1 MNDPAGPAFSAGM
14 ATPELRCHPAAP
26 PDLRVLPSVDAV
38 LQHESIRKLCDT
50 AGRVR
55 VTGWVRQVVEIL
67 REDLGE
73 SSRMANR
80 DELIDDAVRLV
91 GQRAA
96 DASRQRLNRVI
107 NATGVILHTN
117 LGRAPLAEAA
127 LDAVYLAS
135 RYTNLELDLDTG
147 RRGARGG
154 AIERLWRELTGA
166 EAALVVNNC
175 AAATF
180 LTLQTV
186 TIAATR
192 TLEASGSPGG
202 REVLISRGQLIEI
215 GGSYRL
221 PDVFAASGAILREVG
236 TTNRTRLADY
246 AAAITDA
253 TAAILRAH
261 HSNYRIV
268 GFTED
273 VPIAPLAELAHE
285 RGLIAIDDVGS
296 GCLYDLSPYGLSGEP
311 MVGESL
317 RVGADLVLFSGDK
330 LLGGP
335 QCGVILGKRQWI
347 ERLGANP
354 LARALRVD
362 KLTLAALQ
370 ATLEIH
376 LAGNAF
382 NDIPVLRMLAEPAD
396 QVRARADRLLST
408 VGSAAAALRPDVA
421 STQATIGGGSL
432 PGQTLA
438 SWALRLHTTAPD
450 RLAHALRA
458 GTPAVLP
465 RLDDGAVLLD
475 LRTVLPDEEQ
485 LLTHRLQT
493 LSSDFRSPTCAP

>member
-1 MNDPAGPAFSAGM
+1 MNDPAGPAFAPGTS
-14 ATPELRCHPAAP
+14 TSELRRHPAVP

-38 LQHESIRKLCDT
+38 LQHDSIRKLCDA
-50 AGRVR
+50 AGRAR
-55 VTGWVRQVVEIL
+55 VTGWVRHVVEVL
-67 REDLGE
+67 REDLVA
-73 SSRMANR
+73 SSRMAIR
-80 DELIDDAVRLV
+80 DELIDEAVRLV
-91 GQRAA
+91 SERAG
-96 DASRQRLNRVI
+96 DESRQRLSRVI

-135 RYTNLELDLDTG
+135 RYTNLELDLDSG

-154 AIERLWRELTGA
+154 PIERLWRELTGA

-186 TIAATR
+186 V
-192 TLEASGSPGG
+192 ASR
-202 REVLISRGQLIEI
+202 REVIISRGQLIEI

-221 PDVFAASGAILREVG
+221 PDVFTASGAILREVG

-246 AAAITDA
+246 AAAIADQ

-261 HSNYRIV
+261 HSNYGIV

-285 RGLIAIDDVGS
+285 RGLVAIDDLGS
-296 GCLYDLSPYGLSGEP
+296 GCLYDLAPYGLSGEP
-311 MVGESL
+311 VVGESL
-317 RVGADLVLFSGDK
+317 RAGADLVLFSGDK

-347 ERLGANP
+347 ERLRANP

-382 NDIPVLRMLAEPAD
+382 SDIPVLRMLAEPAD
-396 QVRARADRLLST
+396 YVRARCDRLLAA
-408 VGSAAAALRPDVA
+408 VGSAAAARRPDVA
-421 STQATIGGGSL
+421 PTQATIGGGSL
-432 PGQTLA
+432 PGQTLP

-450 RLAHALRA
+450 RLAHALRT

-465 RLDDGAVLLD
+465 RIDDGAVLLD

-485 LLTHRLQT
+485 LLAHRLHSLT
-493 LSSDFRSPTCAP
+493 SEL

>member
-1 MNDPAGPAFSAGM
+1 MNEPASPAFAPGAS
-14 ATPELRCHPAAP
+14 TSELRCHPAVQ

-38 LQHESIRKLCDT
+38 VQHELIRKLCDT
-50 AGRVR
+50 AGRAR
-55 VTGWVRQVVEIL
+55 VTGWVRLIVERM
-67 REDLGE
+67 REDLVA
-73 SSRMANR
+73 SSRAAQR
-80 DELIDDAVRLV
+80 DELIDEAVRLI

-96 DASRQRLNRVI
+96 DESRQRLGRVI
-107 NATGVILHTN
+107 NASGVILHTN

-135 RYTNLELDLDTG
+135 RYTNLELNLDSG

-154 AIERLWRELTGA
+154 VIEGLWRELTGA

-186 TIAATR
+186 TSAATR
-192 TLEASGSPGG
+192 
-202 REVLISRGQLIEI
+202 REIVISRGQLIEI

-221 PDVFAASGAILREVG
+221 PDVFTASGAVLREVG
-236 TTNRTRLADY
+236 TTNRTRLTDY
-246 AAAITDA
+246 AAAITDQ

-285 RGLIAIDDVGS
+285 RGIVAIDDLGS

-311 MVGESL
+311 VVGESL
-317 RVGADLVLFSGDK
+317 RAGADLVLFSGDK

-335 QCGVILGKRQWI
+335 QCGVILGKRPWI
-347 ERLGANP
+347 ERLRDNP

-382 NDIPVLRMLAEPAD
+382 SDIPVLRMLAEPAD
-396 QVRARADRLLST
+396 QVRTRADQLLAA

-421 STQATIGGGSL
+421 PTQATIGGGSL
-432 PGQTLA
+432 PGQTLP
-438 SWALRLHTTAPD
+438 SWALRLHTGAPD
-450 RLAHALRA
+450 RLAHALRT
-458 GTPAVLP
+458 GVPAVLP
-465 RLDDGAVLLD
+465 RIDDGALLID

-485 LLTHRLQT
+485 HLTHRLQT
-493 LSSDFRSPTCAP
+493 LSSDSHSPSRAP